1 VNYATLYK
9 LYQTLE
15 LPLIAVL
22 VTMERNGV
30 ELGANA
36 LGKQQL
42 DVIAHWLMVRL
53 SGFSFLIL
61 TLNLLL
67 KTKFA
72 EFVSVILN

>member
-1 VNYATLYK
+1 
-9 LYQTLE
+9 
-15 LPLIAVL
+15 
-22 VTMERNGV
+22 
-30 ELGANA
+30 
-36 LGKQQL
+36 
-42 DVIAHWLMVRL
+42 LMVRL